1 MAQHASAPGVADGL
15 RSLAA
20 RYLDEAGRVGM
31 IRHPMGAARW
41 LIGFIGQDCI
51 LKMADA
57 LLQSLCHKPPLGL
70 HSAGPSAVVCEG
82 RPAKDRLTIGTLNC
96 QRENVESY
104 RGCKRNRG
112 EGKPHHFPPP
122 CRYLA
127 TNSPPVSSVP
137 HWKEKSCSSFD
148 HHGSV
153 PGNCGR
159 SRRVS
164 RKRSKEACRDRPAK
178 TRRWG
183 RAHHH

>member
-1 MAQHASAPGVADGL
+1 VL
-15 RSLAA
+15 RHPQA
-20 RYLDEAGRVGM
+20 VGM

-41 LIGFIGQDCI
+41 LTGFIGQDCI

-57 LLQSLCHKPPLGL
+57 LLQSLCQSRLLL
-70 HSAGPSAVVCEG
+70 HSAGPSAMVCEG

-137 HWKEKSCSSFD
+137 DWEEKSCSPFD
-148 HHGSV
+148 TAV
-153 PGNCGR
+153 PSLGTAGR

-164 RKRSKEACRDRPAK
+164 PKRSRGQDS
-178 TRRWG
+178 
-183 RAHHH
+183 